1 MSLLRAYLKV
11 NEPATLREEC
21 KLLGHYVDIMKIRNE
36 IPLHL
41 EVDLDPETEGLILPK
56 LILQPIVENAIVHGL
71 VDHQTPRIEIRS
83 RSNPDGIRIEIIN
96 NGFGADEDML
106 LCLNR
111 RLERPSGEQDGAYE
125 RVGLMNVIQRLRLT
139 FGQEASL
146 TLANLPQGGM
156 SVSLYLPQSHHHG
169 FTGGRGRMMYRVMLI
184 DDDVP
189 MLKVLQQMIDWEA
202 NNLQIAGSTYSSAK
216 AMHMFEEVRPD
227 IVITDIGLP
236 QKRH

>member
-36 IPLHL
+36 IPLQL
-41 EVDLDPETEGLILPK
+41 EIDLDPETEGLILPK

-83 RSNPDGIRIEIIN
+83 RSSLDGIRIEIAN
-96 NGFGADEDML
+96 NGTGPDEEQL
-106 LCLNR
+106 RCLNR
-111 RLERPSGEQDGAYE
+111 RLGKPSEEQDGAYE
-125 RVGLMNVIQRLRLT
+125 RVGLMNVVQRLRLT
-139 FGQEASL
+139 FGPEASL
-146 TLANLPQGGM
+146 TLANLPHGGM
-156 SVSLYLPQSHHHG
+156 SVTLYLPLSHHHG
-169 FTGGRGRMMYRVMLI
+169 FAGGRGRMMYRVMLI

-216 AMHMFEEVRPD
+216 ALHMLR
-227 IVITDIGLP
+227 
-236 QKRH
+236 K